1 VPNLEQAL
9 DDAIYMVQQG
19 KSLEEAL
26 TQYPHLRPE
35 LEPLLTATLQICKV
49 AAEPDAA
56 FRARGR
62 SALLAHMAARP
73 RRRGGAPR
81 GWVRLAAGMAAILVA
96 LTSATTVMA
105 QTTLPGHPLHPVK
118 LYSEKVWRALQPNP
132 VEADLRLA
140 QRRLEELLAVEGAH
154 VPEALSAYASS
165 LEALRLD
172 VESLPSHALNTQTVL
187 HAQRQ
192 QVEALLQASGSTA
205 DEVFTLIPTLAEII
219 TNNPKQ
225 DPQATPQPQI
235 QLVVPA
241 IPTLGAS
248 MSVSAGSEGVS
259 VEVGAKEGP
268 ALSIELNSK
277 APASLFE
284 QVEETLKNLP
294 SLQISK

>member
-1 VPNLEQAL
+1 MPNLEQAL

-49 AAEPDAA
+49 APEPDAA

-140 QRRLEELLAVEGAH
+140 QRRLEELLAVEGAQ
-154 VPEALSAYASS
+154 VPQALSAYAAS
-165 LEALRLD
+165 LEVLRLD
-172 VESLPSHALNTQTVL
+172 VESLPSHALNTQTAL

-192 QVEALLQASGSTA
+192 QVEALLEASGSTV
-205 DEVFTLIPTLAEII
+205 DDVFSFMPALTDII

-225 DPQATPQPQI
+225 DPQAAPQPQI
-235 QLVVPA
+235 QLVVPVVPA
-241 IPTLGAS
+241 LGGS
-248 MSVSAGSEGVS
+248 LSVTGGSEGVS

-277 APASLFE
+277 EPLSLSDSIMKALSTP
-284 QVEETLKNLP
+284 QSDK
-294 SLQISK
+294 